1 MRSKVISDGVL
12 ALDYGIKDDSVWWGN
27 TRPLV
32 IQVSILLL
40 RKLHFAGLNSS

>member
-12 ALDYGIKDDSVWWGN
+12 ALDYGIKDRQCMVGN
-27 TRPLV
+27 TRPQ
-32 IQVSILLL
+32 IQVSTLLL